1 MEQHHPTLRR
11 VAAGTLA
18 AVMLVGCAGV
28 TAFAAEDDAF
38 TLGIYSTTDM
48 HGKCYDLNPID
59 GKEVKN
65 SYLKVA
71 TAMLAQGITY

>member
-48 HGKCYDLNPID
+48 HGKCY
-59 GKEVKN
+59 GGHRHEGRACGHGRHH
-65 SYLKVA
+65 SHR
-71 TAMLAQGITY
+71 QR